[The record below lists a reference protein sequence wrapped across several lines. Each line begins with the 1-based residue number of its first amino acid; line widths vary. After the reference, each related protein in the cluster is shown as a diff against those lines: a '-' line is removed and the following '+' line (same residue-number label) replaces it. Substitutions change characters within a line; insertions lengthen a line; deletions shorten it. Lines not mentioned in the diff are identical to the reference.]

1 MLCQFLLYGKVSQLP
16 SNFNGTLE
24 SKSWVLSSKCLLQS
38 CHLVNTT
45 LWDCAPVLSFHSPV
59 TQRSGLSASFLG
71 RGVTS
76 GDSAPLASSS
86 RSSLFL
92 LMVVRSTGDRGTAG
106 ESQQGQP
113 LQVILSR
120 FVLKVSLSDTRT
132 HVTIFIYERGRI
144 FLNEYNF
151 WLFPSKK
158 KKKVSHSY
166 SFLPASAP
174 ASHTLPLHKHIHER
188 TQAHTYTSTQKD
200 RPLVQQVT
208 ILRLRG

>member
-1 MLCQFLLYGKVSQLP
+1 MLCQFLLYGKVAQLP

-113 LQVILSR
+113 LQVIFSR

-158 KKKVSHSY
+158 KKKFLIPIHF
-166 SFLPASAP
+166 FLPLL
-174 ASHTLPLHKHIHER
+174 LPLTHSLCTNTSMRAHKHTR
-188 TQAHTYTSTQKD
+188 TQARRKTDPWFNK
-200 RPLVQQVT
+200 
-208 ILRLRG
+208 